1 MKFGQ
6 ANFIF
11 SFSAAFFLI
20 VFYIWA
26 FRLKKK
32 SYEKFADKKLL
43 QELLVFTDVNKQ
55 KIKAVFLSAAAVLI
69 LFSLMRPQW
78 GFHWQEVKRRGLDII
93 IALDTSK
100 SMLAQDVKPDRLQRS
115 KLAVRDFI
123 KNLKGDRIGLVA
135 FSGTAFFQC
144 PLTID
149 YSGFLLSL
157 DNIDINTIPRGGTSI
172 SSAIT
177 EAVKSYGGQEKKYKV
192 LVIITDGENNEGDPL
207 PAAEE
212 AKKNGVVIF
221 CIGIGTKEGELIPLA
236 EDTGQKQFLKDRE
249 GNVVKSRLDEATL
262 EKIALATG
270 GSYIRSTATEFGL
283 ELLYRERLSKMEKR
297 ELEGKM
303 NKRYIERFQI
313 PLAAALFLI
322 LLEGLISNR
331 KQG

>member
-1 MKFGQ
+1 MRFGQ

-11 SFSAAFFLI
+11 SLSAVFILI
-20 VFYIWA
+20 AFYIWA
-26 FRLKKK
+26 FRLKKNN
-32 SYEKFADKKLL
+32 YEKFADKKLL

-55 KIKAVFLSAAAVLI
+55 KLKSGFLSAAVI
-69 LFSLMRPQW
+69 LMIFSLLRPQW
-78 GFHWQEVKRRGLDII
+78 GFHWQQVKRKGLDII

-100 SMLAQDVKPDRLQRS
+100 SMLAQDVRPDRLQRS
-115 KLAVRDFI
+115 KLAIRDFI

-135 FSGTAFFQC
+135 FSGTAFFEC

-149 YSGFLLSL
+149 YGGFLLSL

-177 EAVKSYGGQEKKYKV
+177 EAVKSYGAQEKKYKI

-207 PAAEE
+207 QAAEE
-212 AKKNGVVIF
+212 AKKNGVMIF

-236 EDTGQKQFLKDRE
+236 QGTGQKEFLKDRE
-249 GNVVKSRLDEATL
+249 GNIVKSRLDETTL

-270 GSYIRSTATEFGL
+270 GSYIRSASTEFGL

-322 LLEGLISNR
+322 LLEGLISDR